1 MIRLLLTIVLVVAS
15 PFAVATSTPI
25 PELVRTWVQQQA
37 HAEMPAAPARIE
49 VVVQAIDQRLASA
62 PCARPEVF
70 LPSGSRLW
78 GRTRVGVR
86 CPDAGA
92 WSVVLPV
99 TVRIYG
105 PALVATRPL
114 PAQQPIAA
122 DDLREAQVEWTR
134 EAQGVVTDAAQLDNR
149 IAIRPIATGLP
160 IPMAALRAPQVVVQG
175 DPVKIVGQGRGFA
188 VTADAVALSA
198 ALDGQAVRVRT
209 ESGRI
214 LTGTARAG
222 RVVEVAF

>member
-1 MIRLLLTIVLVVAS
+1 MIRLLLTIFVVAS
-15 PFAVATSTPI
+15 PIAVAASTPI

-37 HAEMPAAPARIE
+37 RAQMPTPPTRIE
-49 VVVQAIDQRLASA
+49 VTVQSVDQRLANA

-70 LPSGSRLW
+70 LPAGSRLW

-86 CPDAGA
+86 CADAGG

-99 TVRIYG
+99 TVTIYG

-122 DDLREAQVEWTR
+122 DDVREAQVEWTR

-160 IPMAALRAPQVVVQG
+160 IPMAVLRAPQVVVQG

-222 RVVEVAF
+222 RVVEVSF